1 MFDLCSIYVRRQG
14 NSYSKL
20 YMIPLQNS
28 VVEIQFFSEKKY
40 EIVAVNKQ
48 KGIYLMSK
56 FEYKL
61 YIM

>member
-14 NSYSKL
+14 NSYTKL

-48 KGIYLMSK
+48 K
-56 FEYKL
+56 
-61 YIM
+61 